1 MDLNLNE
8 PFLNYKEDVERNE
21 EIEKEIMEKVRE
33 GCVWKVYGILSY
45 QIIITSLVVFF
56 ALINSSFQEYL
67 LTSHTIYGLCCLI
80 SLICLLLPLCSS
92 KIYQSFPTNYIVMT
106 IFTLSYSWII
116 AAFTC
121 LYTFNSV
128 MTALFLTLVTVVTLT
143 IYAWK
148 TKKDY
153 SISGGALIVSLVLLI
168 FSSIIFAFIGVPFF
182 NMLITYLSLILF
194 SVYLIYDTQ
203 LLCGKGRV
211 KFSEDDYI
219 LAAINIYLDIVILFT
234 KILSIFGEK
243 K

>member
-1 MDLNLNE
+1 MDVNLNE
-8 PFLNYKEDVERNE
+8 PFLNYKEDDEKNE

-33 GCVWKVYGILSY
+33 GFVWKVYGILSY
-45 QIIITSLVVFF
+45 QIMLTSLVVFF
-56 ALINSSFQEYL
+56 ALVNSSFQEL
-67 LTSHTIYGLCCLI
+67 LLNSHSLYGLCCLV
-80 SLICLLLPLCSS
+80 SLICLLLPLCSP
-92 KIYQSFPTNYIVMT
+92 KIYQSVPTNYIVMT
-106 IFTLSYSWII
+106 VFTLSYSWII

-121 LYTFNSV
+121 LYTFSSV
-128 MTALFLTLVTVVTLT
+128 MTALFLTFVTVVTLT

-148 TKKDY
+148 TKEDY
-153 SISGGALIVSLVLLI
+153 SVSGGTLIVSLVLLI
-168 FSSIIFAFIGVPFF
+168 FSSLIFALIGPPFF
-182 NMLITYLSLILF
+182 NMLITYLSLVLF

-219 LAAINIYLDIVILFT
+219 LAAINIYLDVVILFT